1 VEKEMGNDM
10 LEDDKQS
17 KIERAIANIVAGI
30 GDLDDADR
38 RELAWLISARAS
50 MVGWLAQ
57 ASAGQTPLIAPT
69 RV

>member
-38 RELAWLISARAS
+38 REVLNKVLKQMGS
-50 MVGWLAQ
+50 
-57 ASAGQTPLIAPT
+57 PL
-69 RV
+69 RVRKG